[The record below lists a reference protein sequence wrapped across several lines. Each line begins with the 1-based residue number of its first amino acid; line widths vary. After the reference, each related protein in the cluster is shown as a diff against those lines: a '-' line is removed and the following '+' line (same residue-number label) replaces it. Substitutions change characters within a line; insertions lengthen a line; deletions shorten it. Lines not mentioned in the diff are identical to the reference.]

1 MFWTFFLKLVE
12 PVSRTH
18 VFRTLNSECWIGLKL
33 LNIFWKLK
41 ISFTTQTL
49 LSPSIQTTTKN
60 QVFIHDTIL
69 ISIWTLFTESWIELG
84 NNSSGPRT
92 PERVTPL
99 PFQSGEE
106 YLRLLREAQRESN
119 QSSRVV
125 SLASSRRDTPH
136 DSPKS
141 PPNSP
146 NTELCNDDELKG
158 VYINYWNKVSFDVM
172 QTVRVISVGHFFVS
186 SFINFNFISQWTMKT
201 ISL

>member
-1 MFWTFFLKLVE
+1 MILVNSGLSIGSYLMFNISKSSLVFLSNYVN
-12 PVSRTH
+12 PI
-18 VFRTLNSECWIGLKL
+18 NSNFK
-33 LNIFWKLK
+33 
-41 ISFTTQTL
+41 S
-49 LSPSIQTTTKN
+49 SI
-60 QVFIHDTIL
+60 
-69 ISIWTLFTESWIELG
+69 FTESWIELG

-146 NTELCNDDELKG
+146 NTELCNEDELKG
-158 VYINYWNKVSFDVM
+158 VYINYWNKVSFN
-172 QTVRVISVGHFFVS
+172 G
-186 SFINFNFISQWTMKT
+186 
-201 ISL
+201 L